1 MVLKACVRFYFFLGW
16 NNWGRIV
23 LGVYYIMID
32 LGQRFVRTPF
42 EVAFLGITM
51 HLCGDCPR
59 MFAHPRD
66 VEQVKRDSEQ

>member
-1 MVLKACVRFYFFLGW
+1 
-16 NNWGRIV
+16 
-23 LGVYYIMID
+23 MID